1 MSQAELVSRMEWLLQ
16 EVDKKTAE
24 LMRKTSEAESLQQE
38 TARMM
43 SAASNDSGPSSDRLM
58 QQVQVSSDVADREQL
73 F

>member
-43 SAASNDSGPSSDRLM
+43 SSASNDSGPSSDRLM